1 MDGRGCYS
9 GSGGPSTVTVRM
21 DLTSTLTPG
30 RGGGGSAAQAAAN
43 ALYATVDIHRPSR
56 TVTVEGP
63 PSLRARLRQCVYHDD
78 ATGRPVFA
86 TGSSGALAE
95 TQGRLH
101 GALRGYPLFRLWGE
115 LDRAGYRLVVAYAG
129 TVASGQ
135 QRDTYVWRWGGGGG
149 GGGGGATDEPSQ

>member
-1 MDGRGCYS
+1 MDPPTNTTRRPKKRS
-9 GSGGPSTVTVRM
+9 TGG
-21 DLTSTLTPG
+21 L
-30 RGGGGSAAQAAAN
+30 AAN

-63 PSLRARLRQCVYHDD
+63 PSLRTRLRQWVCHAD
-78 ATGRPVFA
+78 GRPVFA

-115 LDRAGYRLVVAYAG
+115 LDRAGYRLVLAYAG

-135 QRDTYVWRWGGGGG
+135 QRDTYVWRCGGGGV